1 MKVIVK
7 SEFSD
12 KYTGV
17 LYKPGDV
24 LEITDERF
32 TEIQGVG
39 DFVEPAPVPP
49 VDETP
54 VNGEPE
60 TPKTTK
66 KGRKKAEG

>member
-7 SEFSD
+7 STFSD

-24 LEITDERF
+24 LEITESRF

-49 VDETP
+49 VEDETP
-54 VNGEPE
+54 VDGEPE
-60 TPKTTK
+60 APKTIK
-66 KGRKKAEG
+66 KGRK